1 MISYKIVLVGQFG
14 VGKTSLIRR
23 FVQNYFS
30 EEYLSTI
37 GVTISKK
44 TIDNATIMIW
54 DIEGETEFKPIF
66 KQYLKGSKGFILVAD
81 LLRKETI
88 DSIQNHINL
97 CHSVIPE
104 APIAIALNKCD
115 MPFRDAYKITGELV
129 SRCQESGVDLSE
141 VSLDVLQEVDSRIGE
156 DVLEFLNLRNSM
168 NARISKGGT
177 ATSETVKQLEYF
189 KEWIKDL

>member
-115 MPFRDAYKITGELV
+115 MPYNIDKQSIDSIGTLSDKIVTVKKTSAKIG
-129 SRCQESGVDLSE
+129 QGVE
-141 VSLDVLQEVDSRIGE
+141 EIFVSLH
-156 DVLEFLNLRNSM
+156 
-168 NARISKGGT
+168 NAIMEK
-177 ATSETVKQLEYF
+177 
-189 KEWIKDL
+189 I